1 MDAILYIR
9 WSTKDQSEGDSK
21 ARQTKLGEDVAKRNQ
36 WLITETLIDHGKSAY
51 HGKNRASGGAL
62 YQIEERAA
70 RGELQGKV
78 LIVEAMDR
86 LSRQEPLESLF
97 LLHDLTKRGLTVC
110 ESSSG
115 TIYNSQK
122 ITEDWTR
129 LVAILARAAEAYSSS
144 HEKSQRVASAWRAT
158 QSGQK
163 TKEGV
168 ADPRLCPAWIEVGP
182 DGEYRPIKSR
192 AQVVQRM
199 FQMAAE
205 GFGIRAIAERA
216 NEERAKLQWPDA
228 AWEIRNVSTIL
239 KGRRVLGEY
248 QPQRR
253 TIEGKREDVGEPVQ
267 LYPGI
272 ITPELWHQVQAAV
285 KSRVSSGGPRREV
298 VNVLSHLCR
307 CQHRNEGSNL
317 PCNSRMVHRKQKT
330 MQPQLTC
337 ASFAR
342 AAGCRANRT
351 YRYDDLLN
359 GILDELMTISL
370 PTAVA
375 EPVALNVNID
385 KAELAAKQARL
396 AEMADKLIEK
406 DDPVLEA
413 AYERFKARVEEDSRA
428 LRAALAEQEQTKAS
442 APAAELASKAIAL
455 RAQLTDSTDARRQIQ
470 TYLDQLIDVIQ
481 MDPVERTATVVM
493 FDGLLVFKL
502 DTKGKLIAKADARS
516 MLDVPS
522 EAIIDKH
529 GTAHVHD
536 LRDIISG
543 GNPVRRT
550 KLDEVVTAMGE

>member
-21 ARQTKLGEDVAKRNQ
+21 KRQTELGEKVAAKNQ

-51 HGKNRASGGAL
+51 HGKNRSSGGAL
-62 YQIEERAA
+62 FDIEARAS
-70 RGELQGKV
+70 RGELEGKV

-115 TIYNSQK
+115 TIYNSHK
-122 ITEDWTR
+122 IKEDWTR
-129 LVAILARAAEAYSSS
+129 LVAILARAAEAYASS

-158 QSGQK
+158 QTGQK
-163 TKEGV
+163 TKEGT
-168 ADPRLCPAWIEVGP
+168 ADPRLCPAWIEVGS
-182 DGEYRPIKSR
+182 DGEYRPVASR
-192 AQVVQRM
+192 APIIQRM
-199 FQMAAE
+199 FQMAAD
-205 GFGIRAIAERA
+205 GFGIRAIAEWA
-216 NEERAKLQWPDA
+216 NEQRQQIGWPEA
-228 AWEIRNVSTIL
+228 AWELRNISTIL

-253 TIEGKREDVGEPVQ
+253 TIEGKRENVGEPVQ
-267 LYPGI
+267 LYPAI
-272 ITPELWHQVQAAV
+272 VAPQLWHQVQASV

-307 CQHRNEGSNL
+307 CMHRNEGDNL

-330 MQPQLTC
+330 MQPQLSC

-342 AAGCRANRT
+342 AAGCKANRT

-359 GILDELMTISL
+359 GVLDQLLELAL
-370 PTAVA
+370 PSYV
-375 EPVALNVNID
+375 EQPSVPNLHID

-413 AYERFKARVEEDSRA
+413 AYERFKARVDEETRA
-428 LRAALAEQEQTKAS
+428 LKATLALQEQTKAS
-442 APAAELASKAIAL
+442 APPLELAQRALELRSQIAES
-455 RAQLTDSTDARRQIQ
+455 ADARRLMQ
-470 TYLDQLIDVIQ
+470 TYLDQLIDTIQ
-481 MDPVERTATVVM
+481 MDPSDRSATVVM
-493 FDGLLVFKL
+493 FDGLLNIKL
-502 DTKGKLIAKADARS
+502 DVKGQLIGKADARV
-516 MLDVPS
+516 MLES
-522 EAIIDKH
+522 EGSEHVLAAIAGD
-529 GTAHVHD
+529 
-536 LRDIISG
+536 
-543 GNPVRRT
+543 NPIRRA
-550 KLDEVVTAMGE
+550 KLEETLDRLAS